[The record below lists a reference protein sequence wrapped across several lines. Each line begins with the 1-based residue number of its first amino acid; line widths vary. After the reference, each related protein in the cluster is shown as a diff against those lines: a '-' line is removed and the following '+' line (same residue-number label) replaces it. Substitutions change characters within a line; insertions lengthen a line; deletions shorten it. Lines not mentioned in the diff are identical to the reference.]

1 MGQRGEHHRSRTLLI
16 GRHDASAGLVA
27 FWNQEREAEAHQ
39 ERDHGYAREQAAM
52 FPEQRGTDS
61 PVLRRLLIVLEG
73 SDDRCRDHGSE
84 TVWIRHIAYRDATDA
99 VMAMDE
105 ASCAV
110 VNKFFHS
117 SEAPMIF

>member
-1 MGQRGEHHRSRTLLI
+1 MPNLSPEKLLEKLAK
-16 GRHDASAGLVA
+16 GK
-27 FWNQEREAEAHQ
+27 
-39 ERDHGYAREQAAM
+39 
-52 FPEQRGTDS
+52 
-61 PVLRRLLIVLEG
+61 PVGAIVLEG